1 MMEKPVK
8 ETRRRRYRYQTW
20 PGRLMFALCCVCA
33 AVCACCWLF
42 GMVGHQAIAGF
53 IFRTGVPESQP
64 ALSYRDGVPPGK
76 LTDIAVNDESLFL
89 LYKASAVVRAFS
101 HDGEYQYAVI
111 FPKASNRSA
120 ELYANGTDM
129 YYRGVSGSGL
139 YHLQGGA
146 SIAKYKVNED
156 GYKTMVAQLRES
168 EPEYQADVCRYGDV
182 QYRIDGQD
190 VLRIQPDGSEEKLID
205 GPEFPG
211 LLESFPVWAGMMLFG
226 ALAVAGW
233 MASLRIERR
242 CGGKK

>member
-1 MMEKPVK
+1 MGKPVK
-8 ETRRRRYRYQTW
+8 ETRRLRYRYQTW

-42 GMVGHQAIAGF
+42 GMVGHQRIAGF

-64 ALSYRDGVPPGK
+64 ALSSRDGVPPGK

-89 LYKASAVVRAFS
+89 LYETSAVVRAFS

-111 FPKASNRSA
+111 FPNFSGRSG

-129 YYRGVSGSGL
+129 YYRNVAGYGL
-139 YHLQGGA
+139 LYQVKGDA
-146 SIAKYKVNED
+146 SITKYKGNED
-156 GYKTMVAQLRES
+156 GYKALIAQLRES
-168 EPEYQADVCRYGDV
+168 EPEYQAEVCRYGDV
-182 QYRIDGQD
+182 QYRIEGQD
-190 VLRIQPDGSEEKLID
+190 VLRIQPDGTEEKLID

-211 LLESFPVWAGMMLFG
+211 LLESFPSWFGMMLFG

-233 MASLRIERR
+233 MASLSLERR
-242 CGGKK
+242 CRRKK